1 MNMNE
6 IVRRCKQGNEEAWNM
21 IINKYSK
28 TVYNIALNFAHN
40 REDASDIT
48 QDVFFKI
55 YNNIDKFVENKSF
68 TSWILRITKNHC
80 IDYWRKNKKHLN
92 RSEMNENIIFEHQT
106 PEDFSTREFD
116 ILTLRK
122 NLFALEPELRLILI
136 MRDIQDFSYNEISEN
151 LAIPIGTVKSRI
163 NRARIKLAK
172 IFLNEEN

>member
-1 MNMNE
+1 MKMNE
-6 IVRRCKQGNEEAWNM
+6 IIRRCKQGNEEAWHM

-92 RSEMNENIIFEHQT
+92 RSEMNENTAFEHQT

-116 ILTLRK
+116 ILRLRK
-122 NLFALEPELRLILI
+122 NLLVLEPELRLILI

-163 NRARIKLAK
+163 SRARTKLAK
-172 IFLNEEN
+172 IFLNEDN